1 VFEFI
6 INESQF
12 PALQRYHVT
21 GIDRARRM
29 AEMLNST
36 DMGDMQKMPQEV
48 AEKIRL
54 FRISTQVK
62 GPIQHNYAIG

>member
-1 VFEFI
+1 
-6 INESQF
+6 
-12 PALQRYHVT
+12 
-21 GIDRARRM
+21 M